1 MSIHDPKIAVDD
13 WQAALK
19 YLKDGNKRFVGNK
32 LTTRR
37 TNEQDRNALKDG
49 QKPFAAI
56 VTCSD
61 SRVPPEIFFDQKLGC
76 IFVVRNAGNIA
87 DTAALGS
94 IEYAVAHLHVPLIV
108 VVGHTCCGAVTA
120 ACADG
125 GGHPDNLQA
134 VLDSIREFV
143 KGSDG
148 LESAICDNVAGVAGK
163 IKNDEIIRKAGTQVL
178 GACYDIETGEV
189 SWLE

>member
-1 MSIHDPKIAVDD
+1 MSIHDPNNAIDD
-13 WQAALK
+13 WQTSLQ
-19 YLKDGNKRFVGNK
+19 YLHDGNKRYVENR
-32 LTTRR
+32 LIAR
-37 TNEQDRNALKDG
+37 NSNAQDRNTLKNG
-49 QKPFAAI
+49 QRPFAVI

-61 SRVPPEIFFDQKLGC
+61 SRVPPEIYFDQKLGC

-94 IEYAVAHLHVPLIV
+94 IEYAVIHLRVPLIV

-125 GGHPDNLQA
+125 DGHPGNLQA
-134 VLDSIREFV
+134 ILDSIREFV
-143 KGSDG
+143 KGSDS
-148 LESAICDNVAGVAGK
+148 LEKAVYDNVVGAAGK
-163 IKNDEIIRKAGTQVL
+163 IKNDEIIRKAGTKVL
-178 GACYDIETGEV
+178 GACYDIETGQV